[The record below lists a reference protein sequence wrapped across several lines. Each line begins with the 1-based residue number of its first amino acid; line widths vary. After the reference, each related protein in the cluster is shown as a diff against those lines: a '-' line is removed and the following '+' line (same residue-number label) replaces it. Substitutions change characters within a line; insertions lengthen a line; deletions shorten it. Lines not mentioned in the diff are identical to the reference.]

1 MKKLIYGFRNAFVGI
16 IFCIK
21 TCRNFRIHMVF
32 AAYVLYFSRFY
43 ELDTATFAVLILTIS
58 LVLTLEALNCAL
70 EQVCNALTTKYN
82 IMIKHAKDAAAGAV
96 LIAAIF
102 AAVIG
107 VCVFYDPPT
116 VIGIYNYFILVPIR
130 AAVLII
136 TLALSIIFIFYK
148 DIFKSG
154 KQRD

>member
-1 MKKLIYGFRNAFVGI
+1 MKKLIYGFKNAFVGI

-32 AAYVLYFSRFY
+32 AAYVLYFSGFY
-43 ELDTATFAVLILTIS
+43 EPDTATFAALILTIS
-58 LVLTLEALNCAL
+58 LVLVLEAVNCAL

-82 IMIKHAKDAAAGAV
+82 LMIKHAKDAAAGAV
-96 LIAAIF
+96 LISAVF
-102 AAVIG
+102 AVIVG
-107 VCVFYDPPT
+107 IRVFYDPT
-116 VIGIYNYFILVPIR
+116 VLAQIYNYFISVPIR

-148 DIFKSG
+148 DLFKSG
-154 KQRD
+154 KQKN